1 MSSPQLGGRQIQA
14 QAESSPQARRLGPPS
29 LTLQT
34 PSSPG
39 FQQVESDELLPV
51 PSASSQSFPPWSP
64 PPSGPPSASE
74 YFGPNDVPPWLSNSF
89 RGEPTQPHHVY
100 LNRQRASSCC
110 ASETSTQDDFASS
123 PTLTERNQ
131 FFTDTSQP
139 TLDVPQIEVT
149 SWDMPRPQSPA
160 QSPAENMDLSP
171 YYPPELSTG
180 SWSSPST
187 TPSIIAL
194 SYLSDENFSRV
205 HQSLP
210 SHSRRSS
217 INSQAPEFDF
227 LADRKYHRPRS
238 VSDIFPVA
246 QQFAW
251 PEHDWPEHDLND
263 FQYDSSPHP
272 TMPNLQK
279 GDFAEFNHN
288 PTSSPPQSK
297 THAVPNQNQTDD
309 LYNRTFLEVVHP
321 LFPVL
326 SPQNMPRDSAP
337 QLSRAPTSQP
347 NNNYLSPSLAQT
359 QSLLTRAI
367 SSYILSMRSS
377 QSTVLSSHYFELS
390 LRSYGA
396 GKWDS
401 LPGIQSGILLA
412 IYVLISGFPDPNLYM
427 LNAKIVAAC
436 LDMGLHRAG
445 LREGSLEANTLLAAY
460 VLDRTVALVRERP
473 CLLKD
478 DDLEEGV
485 LVMMRSQLRKKAERG
500 DVRRREEGGRLWD
513 WWSAWEESVRSK
525 EMDMGMEISMLQKQ
539 VQQQQERL
547 HRKQSFG
554 MGDNMKGGYDVW
566 G

>member
-1 MSSPQLGGRQIQA
+1 MSSPQLGGRQRQA
-14 QAESSPQARRLGPPS
+14 QAESSSQGRRLGPPS

-39 FQQVESDELLPV
+39 FQQVESDELLSV
-51 PSASSQSFPPWSP
+51 PSASSQSFPSWSP

-74 YFGPNDVPPWLSNSF
+74 YFGPSDMPPWVSNSF
-89 RGEPTQPHHVY
+89 PGGPALPHYAY
-100 LNRQRASSCC
+100 LNRGRPRASSSCV
-110 ASETSTQDDFASS
+110 SETSTQDDSVSS

-149 SWDMPRPQSPA
+149 SWDMSRPQCPA

-180 SWSSPST
+180 SWSGPS
-187 TPSIIAL
+187 TPSIVAP
-194 SYLSDENFSRV
+194 SYLSDGNFSRV

-217 INSQAPEFDF
+217 INSQAPDFDF
-227 LADRKYHRPRS
+227 LADRKHSRPRS
-238 VSDIFPVA
+238 VSDVFPVA

-251 PEHDWPEHDLND
+251 PEHDFND
-263 FQYDSSPHP
+263 FLHDSSPRP
-272 TMPNLQK
+272 TTPNLQK
-279 GDFAEFNHN
+279 RDFAEFNHY
-288 PTSSPPQSK
+288 PISPSPQSK

-326 SPQNMPRDSAP
+326 SPQNMPRNSAP

-347 NNNYLSPSLAQT
+347 NKNYLSPSLAQT

-390 LRSYGA
+390 LKSYGM

-412 IYVLISGFPDPNLYM
+412 IYVLISGSQDPNLYM
-427 LNAKIVAAC
+427 LNANIVAAC
-436 LDMGLHRAG
+436 LDMGLHRVG
-445 LREGSLEANTLLAAY
+445 LREGSLEANTLLSAY

-478 DDLEEGV
+478 EDLEEGV
-485 LVMMRSQLRKKAERG
+485 LVMMRNQLRERVERG
-500 DVRRREEGGRLWD
+500 NVRRREEGGRLWD

-525 EMDMGMEISMLQKQ
+525 KMDMEMEISMLQKQ

-547 HRKQSFG
+547 HKEQSFG
-554 MGDNMKGGYDVW
+554 MGNNMNGGYGAW